1 MLDSALFFAA
11 GAAALSGLARLRE
24 HRTAPAGLSDLL
36 PWAFLV
42 AERPAIV
49 VTKDG
54 SFLTGWTYRGPDTSS
69 ATHEELAHL
78 AERINRALLPLGDGW
93 MVHADALRTP
103 AAGYA
108 PEGAF
113 PDPVTRLLD
122 EERRVAYDAQ
132 SAHYETA
139 YYLTLTYRP
148 APEIFAR
155 LAARFVQSAPR
166 DADWGEVLDSFIEQA
181 QLLENRLS
189 AALDVRSLTPTEL
202 LTYLHTCVTGL
213 THPVR
218 PAASY
223 LDFVLASQDV
233 VGGWAPQV
241 GNLHLRVVAITG
253 FPGATTPALLDD
265 LARLPYAF
273 RWSNRL
279 IFLSAPTANARI
291 RRIQLGWFRKRR
303 SLGSWIGQMVNKNPT
318 ADEQRTDALFRDAD
332 ADDMVSDAAAAAA
345 ENASGTVRYVHYTT
359 GIVVFHADPHR
370 ADQIATEIVKLVN
383 DRGFAARVESVNTF
397 DAWLASHPGNGH
409 ANVRRPLVHSANL
422 ADLLPVTSVWA
433 GLAHN
438 PCGFFPPASPPL
450 LFAGT
455 TGSTPFRLNLH
466 HQDVGHTLVVGPTG
480 AGKSTLV
487 LTLAAQF
494 LRYPDSSVFLFD
506 VGYSSRL
513 LGLAAGAQHYDIA
526 TAEPLAFQPL
536 AGIDSE
542 SELAWATDY
551 LELLISLQGVE
562 LTAPR
567 RSALSRA
574 LELIASYPV
583 RNRTLTELFV
593 QLQHSD
599 LPDALRPYT
608 SGHLRHLLDSDHDDL
623 KTGRFQIFELKHLLD
638 MDEKALLPVL
648 TYLFHRVEQHL
659 SAGRP
664 TLLIIE
670 EAWLPL
676 MKSLFAQR
684 IRSWLLTLRK
694 QNASVVLVTQSLSQ
708 LYASEHRHV
717 FVESCPTR
725 ILLPNPDAESP
736 GHAPL
741 YADLGLSPAAIGLL
755 AKATPKRDY
764 YFTSP
769 AGQRLFQLD
778 LGPVALAFLSAAE
791 GISLQETVARAEALR
806 ARHPL
811 TWPAQWLRDLGLG
824 AWADRFLEIQGARS

>member
-1 MLDSALFFAA
+1 M
-11 GAAALSGLARLRE
+11 
-24 HRTAPAGLSDLL
+24 
-36 PWAFLV
+36 
-42 AERPAIV
+42 
-49 VTKDG
+49 VT
-54 SFLTGWTYRGPDTSS
+54 
-69 ATHEELAHL
+69 
-78 AERINRALLPLGDGW
+78 
-93 MVHADALRTP
+93 
-103 AAGYA
+103 
-108 PEGAF
+108 
-113 PDPVTRLLD
+113 
-122 EERRVAYDAQ
+122 
-132 SAHYETA
+132 
-139 YYLTLTYRP
+139 
-148 APEIFAR
+148 
-155 LAARFVQSAPR
+155 
-166 DADWGEVLDSFIEQA
+166 
-181 QLLENRLS
+181 
-189 AALDVRSLTPTEL
+189 
-202 LTYLHTCVTGL
+202 
-213 THPVR
+213 
-218 PAASY
+218 
-223 LDFVLASQDV
+223 
-233 VGGWAPQV
+233 
-241 GNLHLRVVAITG
+241 
-253 FPGATTPALLDD
+253 
-265 LARLPYAF
+265 
-273 RWSNRL
+273 
-279 IFLSAPTANARI
+279 
-291 RRIQLGWFRKRR
+291 
-303 SLGSWIGQMVNKNPT
+303 KNPT

-345 ENASGTVRYVHYTT
+345 ENASGTVRFVHYTT
-359 GIVVFHADPHR
+359 AIVVFHADPHH
-370 ADQIATEIVKLVN
+370 ADQISAEIVKLVT

-409 ANVRRPLVHSANL
+409 ANVRRPLVHTANL

-433 GLAHN
+433 GLPEN
-438 PCGFFPPASPPL
+438 PCGFFPPGSPPL

-487 LTLAAQF
+487 LTLAGQF
-494 LRYPDSSVFLFD
+494 LRYPSSSVFLFD

-526 TAEPLAFQPL
+526 TSVPLAFQPL

-551 LELLISLQGVE
+551 LELLISLQGVD

-574 LELIASYPV
+574 LEIIASYPAK
-583 RNRTLTELFV
+583 NRTLTELFV

-608 SGHLRHLLDSDHDDL
+608 AGHLRHLLDADHDDL
-623 KTGRFQIFELKHLLD
+623 RTGRFQIFELKHLLD

-694 QNASVVLVTQSLSQ
+694 QNAAVVLVTQSLSQ
-708 LYASEHRHV
+708 LYVSEHRHV

-741 YADLGLSPAAIGLL
+741 YADLGLSPAAIALL
-755 AKATPKRDY
+755 SKATPKRDY

-778 LGPVALAFLSAAE
+778 LGPAALAFLAAAE
-791 GISLQETVARAEALR
+791 GTSLQETVARAEALR
-806 ARHPL
+806 ARDPL
-811 TWPAQWLRDLGLG
+811 TWPAQWLRDRGLEV
-824 AWADRFLEIQGARS
+824 WADRYIQLKGAQR